1 MANAE
6 TSFGLRPV
14 GLVGSGTNSTG
25 VTQYE
30 IASNNTNAIFNGA
43 LVIPLA
49 GGVIDQA
56 GDTAGGTTA
65 ALGVLVGVEYV
76 DSVSKKP
83 VFINYW
89 PGSGSVSVDT
99 NHPVKALV
107 ADNPEQLF
115 VVAADATLTDRAT
128 ALTGVFANA
137 SLGTSAR
144 TGSTDTGKSNSQ
156 LSVSS
161 INTTATLPLRI
172 VGLVDDDA
180 NNDYSSAG
188 AHLLVRI
195 NAHFNSGT
203 RRFDSQTTADS
214 VSYTHLTLPTT

>member
-14 GLVGSGTNSTG
+14 GLVGSATNSTG
-25 VTQYE
+25 LTQYE
-30 IASNNTNAIFNGA
+30 IASNNANAIFQYG

-49 GGVIDQA
+49 AGVIDRA
-56 GDTAGGTTA
+56 ANTAGGSVA
-65 ALGVLVGVEYV
+65 ALGVLMGVEYV
-76 DSVSKKP
+76 DSTTKKP
-83 VFINYW
+83 VFLNYW

-99 NHPVKALV
+99 NFPVKALV
-107 ADNPEQLF
+107 CDNPNQ
-115 VVAADATLTDRAT
+115 VYAVAADATLTDRAT
-128 ALTGVFANA
+128 ALAGVFANA
-137 SLGTSAR
+137 SLGTSAQG
-144 TGSTDTGKSNSQ
+144 GSTDNGRSTAQ

-195 NAHFNSGT
+195 NAHFNAGT

-214 VSYTHLTLPTT
+214 TGI

>member
-14 GLVGSGTNSTG
+14 GLVGSGANSTG
-25 VTQYE
+25 LTQYE
-30 IASNNTNAIFNGA
+30 IASNNTNAIYNGA

-49 GGVIDQA
+49 AGVIDQA

-107 ADNPEQLF
+107 ADNPNQLF

-128 ALTGVFANA
+128 ALAGVFANA

-161 INTTATLPLRI
+161 IATTATLPLRI

-180 NNDYSSAG
+180 NNDYGSAG

-214 VSYTHLTLPTT
+214 TGI